1 MFKTHYQSSALLRI
15 REILCIFCL
24 FFATG
29 AQSATSEVE
38 PNDSK
43 ATAQPIAL
51 PDSIA
56 GTLQKK
62 SPADV
67 DYYAF
72 TLPAAAN
79 VTIGGKT
86 LAIGSSNVWWRVSVY
101 RSSDDAEVLYLTF
114 DQSAPAGTTRQLGLP
129 AGQYYLKLSDG
140 AYASD
145 VPYLLSLSTAGGSF
159 EVELN
164 DSKALAQVVPLPGSV
179 TGALQRRS
187 GTADVDYYAFTLPA
201 AANVTIGGKT
211 LAIGSSNVWWRVSVY
226 RSSDDAEVLYL
237 TFDQSAPA
245 GTTRQLGLP
254 AGQYYLKLSDG
265 AYASDVPYLLTLS
278 NGSLPIFDL
287 NQHGLS
293 GSWYEPLTA
302 GQGFE
307 IEVFPNIDG
316 PGKGRAQLSWF
327 TYDVASGG
335 ADRQR
340 WYTLSGSMVTGT
352 ASASMTI
359 YQNTGG
365 NFVSLPAT
373 TAHAVGAATLSFND
387 CDDGQLVYSFSDGSG
402 RSGAIPL
409 SRLTGNVT
417 CSLQAMALTNTT
429 FALSGNWYDPSFPG
443 QGITV
448 DINPTSSVAFLAWYT
463 YAPNGA
469 SAGASGQR
477 WYTGQGPIASGV
489 RTMNI
494 DLFETTGGV
503 FDTPSHG
510 SVTTKV
516 GMGSLTFLSCT
527 SLRYEYSFTSGEN
540 AGLGGRVDFVR
551 VGPTP
556 PGCAN

>member
-1 MFKTHYQSSALLRI
+1 MSLQHCNRPALVEPNVRSWWDSQGNNVMFKTHYQSTALLRI

-24 FFATG
+24 FFAAG

-43 ATAQPIAL
+43 ATAQTIAL

-72 TLPAAAN
+72 TLPTAAN

-159 EVELN
+159 EAELN

-179 TGALQRRS
+179 TGSLQRRS

-265 AYASDVPYLLTLS
+265 AYASDVPYLLCL
-278 NGSLPIFDL
+278 L
-287 NQHGLS
+287 
-293 GSWYEPLTA
+293 
-302 GQGFE
+302 
-307 IEVFPNIDG
+307 
-316 PGKGRAQLSWF
+316 
-327 TYDVASGG
+327 
-335 ADRQR
+335 
-340 WYTLSGSMVTGT
+340 YT
-352 ASASMTI
+352 
-359 YQNTGG
+359 
-365 NFVSLPAT
+365 
-373 TAHAVGAATLSFND
+373 
-387 CDDGQLVYSFSDGSG
+387 SD
-402 RSGAIPL
+402 A
-409 SRLTGNVT
+409 
-417 CSLQAMALTNTT
+417 
-429 FALSGNWYDPSFPG
+429 
-443 QGITV
+443 
-448 DINPTSSVAFLAWYT
+448 
-463 YAPNGA
+463 
-469 SAGASGQR
+469 
-477 WYTGQGPIASGV
+477 
-489 RTMNI
+489 
-494 DLFETTGGV
+494 
-503 FDTPSHG
+503 
-510 SVTTKV
+510 
-516 GMGSLTFLSCT
+516 
-527 SLRYEYSFTSGEN
+527 
-540 AGLGGRVDFVR
+540 
-551 VGPTP
+551 
-556 PGCAN
+556 